1 MTKIR
6 QLIKKYELMPAVAR
20 ASLWFVI
27 CGFMTRGVS
36 LLTTPI
42 FTRLLT
48 TEEYGVYSVF
58 NSWLEIV
65 TIFASLKLGYGVYI
79 QGLVKFSEDQ
89 ERFSSSLL
97 GLATTWCG
105 GAFAVY
111 LIFHKTFNNLL
122 GLETPMIVCIF
133 IMVISTVALD
143 FWSARKRN
151 EFKYTTLVKVT
162 MIIVVLKPVLGI
174 IAVILSSD
182 AYKVEARIATLAL
195 VELAIGSVLY
205 IQIMCR
211 GHDFFNKKYWK
222 YALLFNLPL
231 VPHFLSQ
238 VILNHS
244 DRIMIQK
251 MVGASAAGVYSLAYS
266 MAMILSMINTS
277 ILQAIRPWVFQRIKA
292 NEKEKIQPV
301 VLSAI
306 LVVAFCNIMLISF
319 APELVAVFAPD
330 SYSGAVGLMPLI
342 TLAVLFAFL
351 YNLFVDIE
359 MYFEKTKAVMNIAV
373 ICAVINLVTNYFG
386 IKMFGYIAA
395 AYTTLACYVLMAVMH
410 YCSMEKM
417 LRKNKV
423 NDKIYDAK
431 IIVEISLIYV
441 LIGTIMGI
449 LSGHLVLRLAVMTI
463 LIIVFYF
470 NRYRFSQI
478 FLLMKN
484 KKRSKM

>member
-1 MTKIR
+1 MTKIK
-6 QLIKKYELMPAVAR
+6 QFIKKYEKMPVVAR

-48 TEEYGVYSVF
+48 TEQYGVYSVF

-79 QGLVKFSEDQ
+79 QGLVKFNDDQ
-89 ERFSSSLL
+89 DRFSSSLL

-105 GAFAVY
+105 GVFLIY
-111 LIFHKTFNNLL
+111 LLFHKTFNSLL
-122 GLETPMIVCIF
+122 GLETPMMVCMF

-151 EFKYTTLVKVT
+151 EFKYATLVKVT
-162 MIIVVLKPVLGI
+162 MFIVAMKPVLGI
-174 IAVILSSD
+174 IAVLLTND

-195 VELAIGSVLY
+195 VELAVGVILY
-205 IQIMCR
+205 IQIMSR
-211 GHDFFNKKYWK
+211 GHEYYNKKYWK
-222 YALLFNLPL
+222 YALLINLPL

-251 MVGASAAGVYSLAYS
+251 MVGESAAGVYSLAYS

-292 NEKEKIQPV
+292 GEKEKIQPV
-301 VLSAI
+301 VVSAI

-319 APELVAVFAPD
+319 APELVAIFAPG
-330 SYSGAVGLMPLI
+330 SYSGAIDLMPPI

-359 MYFEKTKAVMNIAV
+359 MYFEKTKSVMNIAIV
-373 ICAVINLVTNYFG
+373 CAAINLITNYFG
-386 IKMFGYIAA
+386 IMWFGYAA
-395 AYTTLACYVLMAVMH
+395 VAYTTLACYILMAILH
-410 YCSMEKM
+410 YCSMERM
-417 LRKNKV
+417 LRKNNIKG
-423 NDKIYDAK
+423 KIYDAK
-431 IIVEISLIYV
+431 IIVAISLAYV
-441 LIGTIMGI
+441 LIGTVMGV
-449 LSGHLVLRLAVMTI
+449 LSGHLFLRLIVMAILAVV
-463 LIIVFYF
+463 LYL
-470 NRYRFSQI
+470 NRSRFTQI
-478 FLLMKN
+478 FVLIKN
-484 KKRSKM
+484 KRH